1 MKLYV
6 GNIPYRATEK
16 DLLELFDAWA
26 PSGAK
31 VLRDVD
37 GRSKG
42 SGFVF
47 LDEVVAQLAINAL
60 DGFEFRGR
68 HLMVSVARRQSSSDQ
83 RERAFAASARE
94 TR

>member
-42 SGFVF
+42 VGFVF
-47 LDEVVAQLAINAL
+47 VDEVVAQLAITAL
-60 DGFEFRGR
+60 DGFQFQGR
-68 HLMVSVARRQSSSDQ
+68 RLMVSIAKRQRVSAAE
-83 RERAFAASARE
+83 ERKYGNN
-94 TR
+94 TW